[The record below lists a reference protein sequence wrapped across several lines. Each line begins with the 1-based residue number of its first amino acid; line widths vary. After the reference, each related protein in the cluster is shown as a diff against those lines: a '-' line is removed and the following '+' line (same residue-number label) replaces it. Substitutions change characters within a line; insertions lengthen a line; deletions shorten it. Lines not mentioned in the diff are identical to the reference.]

1 MTVSLCDGE
10 TKNWFDTIIE
20 VYQDSVGGIC
30 VGMNDDHDSCFN
42 NQLRLITFDA
52 VDKDK
57 YIVLVAGY
65 AGSESTFTVSA
76 STFNCRTVGDT

>member
-1 MTVSLCDGE
+1 
-10 TKNWFDTIIE
+10 
-20 VYQDSVGGIC
+20 
-30 VGMNDDHDSCFN
+30 MNDDHYSCFN

-65 AGSESTFTVSA
+65 AGSEGTFTVRA
-76 STFNCRTVGDT
+76 STVNYWTVGDT